1 MIILLGIL
9 TDDPL
14 IAVLNCLRR
23 MDAEFVLVD
32 QTEISNTEVEIEVG
46 SEVSGAL
53 HYGGKEIDLGSVTA
67 AFLRSYDFR
76 RLHEIQDAGE
86 KSQVWRHAAGVD
98 DILYSWMELTPA
110 LVLNRP
116 SDMGSNNSKPYQ
128 ASLIQA
134 AGFSVPE
141 TLITTDPVAARA
153 FWQAHGEV
161 VYKSISGVR
170 SIVSRLTKER
180 GERLSE
186 VANCPTQFQEYVPGT
201 DYRVHVVGSEVFS
214 CEVVSKADDYR
225 YAHSHGYGVEIL
237 RRELP
242 ADVSERCVSLARK
255 CGLALAG
262 IDLRLRPDGSW
273 CCFEVNPSPA
283 FTYYQQ
289 ATGDRIDEA
298 VAGLLASRR

>member
-1 MIILLGIL
+1 VIILLGVP

-14 IAVLNCLRR
+14 LAVLKCLRR
-23 MDAEFVLVD
+23 MDAKFVLVD
-32 QTEISNTEVEIEVG
+32 QTEMPNTEVEIEAG

-53 HYGGKEIDLGSVTA
+53 HYGGETIDLGSVTA
-67 AFLRSYDFR
+67 TFLRPYDFR
-76 RLHEIQDAGE
+76 QLPEIRDAGE
-86 KSQVWRHAAGVD
+86 GSQVWGHAATVS
-98 DILYSWMELTPA
+98 DILYSWTELTST
-110 LVLNRP
+110 LVVNRP
-116 SDMGSNNSKPYQ
+116 SDMASNNSKPYQ
-128 ASLIQA
+128 ASLIKA

-141 TLITTDPVAARA
+141 TLITTDPVAARV
-153 FWQAHGEV
+153 FWQTHGEI

-170 SIVSRLTKER
+170 SIVKRLTKEQD
-180 GERLSE
+180 ERISD

-201 DYRVHVVGSEVFS
+201 DYRVHVVGSKVFS
-214 CEVVSKADDYR
+214 CEIVSKADDYR
-225 YAHSHGYGVEIL
+225 YAYMHGYGVEIL
-237 RRELP
+237 RREVP
-242 ADVSERCVSLARK
+242 SEVSERCVSLATR

-298 VAGLLASRR
+298 VAGLLASHR